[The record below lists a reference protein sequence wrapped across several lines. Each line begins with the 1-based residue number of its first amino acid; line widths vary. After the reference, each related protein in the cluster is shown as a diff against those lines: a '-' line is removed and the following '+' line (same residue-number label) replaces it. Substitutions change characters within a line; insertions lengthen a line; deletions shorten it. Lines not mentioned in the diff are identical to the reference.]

1 VGQEIAKTRF
11 SDRDFARFQA
21 RLRAETEAL
30 IELAAGGGIDD
41 PRLVAGFELEAW
53 LLDRDGNPNPVNQA
67 FLAALA
73 DPLVVPELARFN
85 VELNG
90 APVLLQAGALA
101 ALEEELLETWA
112 RAQRVAGD
120 MDSVLAMIG
129 IPPTV
134 RKQDMTLVNM
144 SDSNR
149 YVALNAQVLRQRGG
163 KPISIHIEGPD
174 RLRTECPDV
183 MLEAATTSFQMHLQV
198 PEPLSGR
205 YYNAMLAISAPL
217 LAVSVNSPLLFG
229 RRLWQETRIPLF
241 EQAVELGGYGGLEE
255 TAVRRVGFGQG
266 YVDGSLVGLFRENL
280 AQYPVLLPMLQEAP
294 ASTFPHV
301 RLHNGSIWRWVRPL
315 IGFDA
320 QGRPHVRI
328 EQRVPPSGPTITDM
342 MSNLAFCLGLAH
354 EIAQSGLDITRMLP
368 FPVAR
373 ENFYTAARQGLAA
386 TLQWPAGHGVSA
398 RDLLLRDLLPKA
410 QAGLE
415 RLGCSNAEIDSYL
428 GTVEARARS
437 AQTGAAWQ
445 LRCLEQCGGDSRRLM
460 ADYLTNQHTGA
471 PVHTWP

>member
-1 VGQEIAKTRF
+1 MGQEIAKTRF

-21 RLRAETEAL
+21 RLRAETEGL

-112 RAQRVAGD
+112 RAQRVAGY

-183 MLEAATTSFQMHLQV
+183 MLEAAS
-198 PEPLSGR
+198 ERS
-205 YYNAMLAISAPL
+205 
-217 LAVSVNSPLLFG
+217 
-229 RRLWQETRIPLF
+229 
-241 EQAVELGGYGGLEE
+241 
-255 TAVRRVGFGQG
+255 
-266 YVDGSLVGLFRENL
+266 
-280 AQYPVLLPMLQEAP
+280 
-294 ASTFPHV
+294 
-301 RLHNGSIWRWVRPL
+301 
-315 IGFDA
+315 
-320 QGRPHVRI
+320 
-328 EQRVPPSGPTITDM
+328 
-342 MSNLAFCLGLAH
+342 
-354 EIAQSGLDITRMLP
+354 
-368 FPVAR
+368 VAR
-373 ENFYTAARQGLAA
+373 
-386 TLQWPAGHGVSA
+386 
-398 RDLLLRDLLPKA
+398 
-410 QAGLE
+410 
-415 RLGCSNAEIDSYL
+415 
-428 GTVEARARS
+428 
-437 AQTGAAWQ
+437 
-445 LRCLEQCGGDSRRLM
+445 
-460 ADYLTNQHTGA
+460 
-471 PVHTWP
+471 